1 MRETLSSL
9 PGLVAPPVLERLTL
23 VVNHVLAAEPV
34 AQDRLK
40 PHAGRALVLHLD
52 GWPALLPP
60 APPLA
65 WRITPAGLLE
75 WCGLQGAPAAELQL
89 HLDASNPAL
98 LMVQVLAG
106 ERPALR
112 IEGDAQLAADV
123 GWLTQNLR
131 WDAAADLERFFG
143 PVVAQQ
149 IAQIGRMLAAG
160 LRSALGAVEPLVQR
174 FKPGRGPG

>member
-1 MRETLSSL
+1 MLQSL
-9 PGLVAPPVLERLTL
+9 ASLLAPPVLERSTL
-23 VVNHVLAAEPV
+23 VINHVLAAEPV

-40 PHAGRALVLHLD
+40 VHAGRAVALDLD

-75 WCGLQGAPAAELQL
+75 WCGLDGAPAAELQL

-98 LMVQVLAG
+98 LLARALAG

-123 GWLTQNLR
+123 GWLTENLR

-149 IAQIGRMLAAG
+149 LVQVGRMLAAG

-174 FKPGRGPG
+174 LRPGRG

>member
-1 MRETLSSL
+1 MLQSL
-9 PGLVAPPVLERLTL
+9 ASLLAPPVLERSTL
-23 VVNHVLAAEPV
+23 VINHVLAAEPV

-40 PHAGRALVLHLD
+40 AHAGRAVALDLD

-75 WCGLQGAPAAELQL
+75 WCGLDGAPAAELQL

-98 LMVQVLAG
+98 LLARALAG

-123 GWLTQNLR
+123 GWLTENLR

-149 IAQIGRMLAAG
+149 LVQVGRMLAAG

-174 FKPGRGPG
+174 LRPGRG